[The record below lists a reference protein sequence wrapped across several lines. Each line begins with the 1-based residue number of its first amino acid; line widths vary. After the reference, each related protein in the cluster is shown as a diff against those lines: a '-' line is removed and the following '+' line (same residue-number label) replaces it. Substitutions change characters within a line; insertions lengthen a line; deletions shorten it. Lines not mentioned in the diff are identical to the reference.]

1 MKKVLVTFTLLLFV
15 CLLVHGAQSGAF
27 MRLEE
32 IRPGMKGT
40 GRTIFKGQNIE
51 EFQCEIIGVLKNIGP
66 NQNAIVARLTGGI
79 LEKSGIFAGMS
90 GSPVYIDGKLIGA
103 VAWSIPFLTEPIA
116 GITPIHEIIDVF
128 QEPNPTVE
136 PKTKSKQQNRL
147 SWQSFRQDTS
157 LMMTGAIDPSQ
168 NGFRLPEGILNAG
181 SFDLS
186 VGSPKMLRPITTP
199 VVFSGFTAR
208 AIQAFTPQFQMLGLV
223 PMQGGSSG
231 ARGKLR
237 TDVGL
242 EPGSTIAVS
251 LVSGDMDVS
260 VSGTVTHREGN
271 RIFAFG
277 HPFLNIGNTDMP
289 LSRAEVLAVL
299 PSLQNSEKLSV
310 GTELVGAIRQD
321 RATGIQGLL
330 GETSSLIP
338 VSIALVNQQNRR
350 RQFTYQVINDK
361 FLTPFL
367 LNLTIYNTII
377 SSERGLGYS
386 TLQVRG
392 CITLDG
398 QPDINIENSF
408 SSDSNSPV
416 SASLSVAQPV
426 GFLLASGYENL
437 RFKGIA
443 LEINSYEEARN
454 VLLERVW
461 CDRTEA
467 KPGAE
472 VRLDVFLRKD
482 NGEEI
487 AETYPIK
494 IVDDIPPGPLSIM
507 IGAGDSIERF
517 DAREN
522 PDNFIPRDL
531 GQVIKLINNL
541 KKQDR
546 LYVRLFRRERGV
558 VVHGEG
564 LPGLPPS
571 IYALLQSPKAQGGVD
586 PIGISTFMEYELPA
600 SEFVISG
607 MKVVNILVKP

>member
-1 MKKVLVTFTLLLFV
+1 MRKALFLLTLSLAV
-15 CLLVHGAQSGAF
+15 CLETLSAQSSPF
-27 MRLEE
+27 MRVEE

-51 EFQCEIIGVLKNIGP
+51 EFQCEILGVLKNIGP
-66 NQNAIVARLTGGI
+66 NQNAIMARLAGGN

-90 GSPVYIDGKLIGA
+90 GSPIYIDGKMIGA

-128 QEPNPTVE
+128 QEAKPIVE
-136 PKTKSKQQNRL
+136 PKTRTKQQSRM
-147 SWQSFRQDTS
+147 SWASFKQSS
-157 LMMTGAIDPSQ
+157 PLLMTAADSSQ
-168 NGFRLPEGILNAG
+168 WAFRLPEGLLNTGG
-181 SFDLS
+181 SSPND
-186 VGSPKMLRPITTP
+186 GSARMFRPIATP
-199 VVFSGFTAR
+199 LVLSGFTAR
-208 AIQAFTPQFQMLGLV
+208 ALQSFAPQFQFLGLV
-223 PMQGGSSG
+223 PMQGGASA

-237 TDVGL
+237 PDVGL

-260 VSGTVTHREGN
+260 ASGTVTHRDGN
-271 RIFAFG
+271 RIYAFG
-277 HPFLNIGNTDMP
+277 HPFLNIGTTDMP

-321 RATGIQGLL
+321 RSTGIQGVL
-330 GETSSLIP
+330 GETAGMIP
-338 VSIALVNQQNRR
+338 VSIALVNQQKRR
-350 RQFTYQVINDK
+350 RQFAFEVINDK

-367 LNLTIYNTII
+367 LNLTIYNTIL

-392 CITLDG
+392 RISLDG
-398 QPDINIENSF
+398 QPDIHIENSF

-416 SASLSVAQPV
+416 FASLSVAQPV

-437 RFKGIA
+437 RFKEIT
-443 LEINSYEEARN
+443 LEIDSYEEARN
-454 VLLERVW
+454 ALLERVW
-461 CDRTEA
+461 CDRAEV
-467 KPGAE
+467 KPGEE
-472 VRLDVFLRKD
+472 VRIEAFLRKD

-487 AETYPIK
+487 LESYPIK
-494 IVDDIPPGPLSIM
+494 IIEDVPPGPLSILV
-507 IGAGDSIERF
+507 GGGDAIERY

-531 GQVIKLINNL
+531 GQVVKLINNL

-546 LYVRLFRRERGV
+546 LYVRLFRRERGA

-571 IYALLQSPKAQGGVD
+571 IYALLQSPKTQGGSD

-600 SEFVISG
+600 SDYVISG
-607 MKVVNILVKP
+607 MKVVQVLVKP